1 MATAGVKIGRV
12 IFDILKNNVALLSIT
27 GMSAGK
33 IQPAP
38 LREQGNASIGIV
50 YETSA
55 VNVVNVKRELRPQ
68 TAPLYIVD
76 FTLECFST
84 DYSVSILLAD
94 YASQALEHSAY
105 GTHDSVRVN
114 GITLESFSEDYNK
127 ARRYYSKRLSFQA
140 RVLL

>member
-1 MATAGVKIGRV
+1 MATAGLKVGRV
-12 IFDILKNNVALLSIT
+12 IFDILKNDTAVLNVT

-55 VNVVNVKRELRPQ
+55 VNVVNVKRQLRAE

-84 DYSVSILLAD
+84 DYSTSVILAD
-94 YASQALEHSAY
+94 VAAGALEQQVPS
-105 GTHDSVRVN
+105 THDNVKCD
-114 GITLESFSEDYNK
+114 GITLEGFSEDYNK
-127 ARRYYSKRLSFQA
+127 ERRYYSKRLSFQA
-140 RVLL
+140 RILI